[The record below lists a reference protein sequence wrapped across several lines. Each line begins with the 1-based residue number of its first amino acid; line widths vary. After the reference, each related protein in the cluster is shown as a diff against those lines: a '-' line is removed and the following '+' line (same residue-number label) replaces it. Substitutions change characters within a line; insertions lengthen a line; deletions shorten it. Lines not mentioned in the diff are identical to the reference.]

1 MPSTEDRDFLKRAVE
16 ASIRIGLI
24 ALLLI
29 WCFEVVRPFI
39 HPIVWGIILAIAI
52 HPAYLRLGRVMG
64 GRERLA
70 ATILVVGSLLL
81 LIVPS
86 VMITTS
92 LIESATE
99 LAGKLREGEVKVP
112 PPPTAVADWP
122 IIGGRLHALWAEA
135 SRDLEAALDQAR
147 PQLKAIGQWI
157 LSRGSTAG
165 FGIVMFALSIVI
177 AGVLLSYGEQTTDTA
192 RRIATRLVQE
202 RGDELVKLTSDT
214 VESVTRGILG
224 VALIQGL
231 LAGIGL
237 LVAGVPAAGLW
248 ALLVLLMAVVQLPT
262 LLLLGPIIVYVFAT
276 SSTVMAVLF
285 AIWSLAV
292 GLSDNVL
299 KPMLLGRGV
308 DVPMLVIFMGAIGG
322 FLLQGIIGLFAGAVV
337 LSVGYTL
344 FKAWLEDVS

>member
-1 MPSTEDRDFLKRAVE
+1 MPSTEDRAFLRRALE
-16 ASIRIGLI
+16 TSIRIGLI
-24 ALLLI
+24 ALLVI
-29 WCFEVVRPFI
+29 WCFQVVRPFI
-39 HPIVWGIILAIAI
+39 QPIVWGIILAIAVY
-52 HPAYLRLGRVMG
+52 PAHLRLARVMG

-92 LIESATE
+92 LVESATE
-99 LAGKLREGEVKVP
+99 LAGKLEEGEIKVP
-112 PPPTAVADWP
+112 PPPAAVADWP
-122 IIGGRLHALWAEA
+122 IVGERLHALWTTA
-135 SRDLEAALDQAR
+135 SRNLEAALGQAS
-147 PQLKAIGQWI
+147 PQLKAIGHWI
-157 LSRGSTAG
+157 LSSAAAAG

-177 AGVLLSYGEQTTDTA
+177 AGVLLSYGDRATDRA
-192 RRIATRLVQE
+192 RRIARRLVQE
-202 RGDELVKLTSDT
+202 RGDELVKLTGDT

-248 ALLVLLMAVVQLPT
+248 ALLILLMAVVQIPT
-262 LLLLGPIIVYVFAT
+262 VLLLGPIIIYVFAT
-276 SSTVMAVLF
+276 SSTVIAVLF
-285 AIWSLAV
+285 AIWSTAV

-322 FLLQGIIGLFAGAVV
+322 FILKGIIGLFVGAVV
-337 LSVGYTL
+337 LAVGYTL
-344 FKAWLEDVS
+344 FQAWLEDVP

>member
-1 MPSTEDRDFLKRAVE
+1 MPSTEDHAFLKRAVE

-24 ALLLI
+24 ALLVI

-39 HPIVWGIILAIAI
+39 QPIVWGIILAIAI
-52 HPAYLRLGRVMG
+52 HPVHLSLCRVMG
-64 GRERLA
+64 GRRRLS
-70 ATILVVGSLLL
+70 ATILVVGCLLL

-92 LIESATE
+92 LVESATE
-99 LAGKLREGEVKVP
+99 LAGKLEEGEIKVP
-112 PPPTAVADWP
+112 PPPAAVADWP
-122 IIGGRLHALWAEA
+122 IVGERLHAFWTTA
-135 SRDLEAALDQAR
+135 SRNLEAALGQAS
-147 PQLKAIGQWI
+147 PQLKAIGHWI
-157 LSRGSTAG
+157 LSSAAAAG

-177 AGVLLSYGEQTTDTA
+177 AGVLLSYGDRATDRA
-192 RRIATRLVQE
+192 RRIARRLVQE
-202 RGDELVKLTSDT
+202 RGDELVKLTGDT

-248 ALLVLLMAVVQLPT
+248 ALLVLLMAVVQIPT
-262 LLLLGPIIVYVFAT
+262 VLLLGPIIIYVFAT
-276 SSTVMAVLF
+276 SSTVIAVLF
-285 AIWSLAV
+285 AIWSTAI

-322 FLLQGIIGLFAGAVV
+322 FILQGIIGLFVGAVV
-337 LSVGYTL
+337 LAVGYTL
-344 FKAWLEDVS
+344 FQAWLEDVP